1 MAYKRPEPTSR
12 KVVIG
17 WCVGAAL
24 VLVLMC
30 FGLLQLT
37 KAPKPAVPSKKA
49 EDKKEV
55 VETPKVEP
63 KALPKVET
71 PKVEPKALPKVETP
85 KVEPKALP
93 KVETPKVEPKALPK
107 VETPKVEPKAL
118 PKVETPKEEPKAD
131 TKAPGEYLEVYRK
144 RIKGGELKLEKGKI
158 TTTPF
163 VELVR
168 VQRYGSGR
176 IMFMFAITENGQE
189 VNFEGCAG
197 KGQFQPMDFKSRTF
211 TLDGRAQKE
220 TFARIGLV
228 KIELDVGVE

>member
-55 VETPKVEP
+55 
-63 KALPKVET
+63 
-71 PKVEPKALPKVETP
+71 
-85 KVEPKALP
+85 
-93 KVETPKVEPKALPK
+93 